1 MSKEQPDYDELNIA
15 ECDPC
20 SRVAQYL
27 TCKGGNVDSDIKW
40 RKGDPRENLRGKLF
54 KGAGN
59 LIKDAENYG
68 DARN

>member
-1 MSKEQPDYDELNIA
+1 MSTLISNGEKATQCQREKRTSP
-15 ECDPC
+15 
-20 SRVAQYL
+20 
-27 TCKGGNVDSDIKW
+27 G
-40 RKGDPRENLRGKLF
+40 RENLRGKLF